1 MLAQKDEAMRATLLI
16 IPLMFAAP
24 AAAQTP
30 APRPQPPTDMQRV
43 LNDPAMAD
51 RLANVMQALSQAFL
65 NLPVGEVQAA
75 VEGRPATP
83 AERRLTVRDMG
94 RRDDPNFDR
103 NFQRQM
109 SQARPMI
116 EQSMKAMQTALPAM
130 IHGME
135 EAGQAMDRAVQNM
148 PRPDYP
154 KR

>member
-1 MLAQKDEAMRATLLI
+1 MTLLAI
-16 IPLMFAAP
+16 ALIAAQPVAAP
-24 AAAQTP
+24 VAPPPPPIAQL
-30 APRPQPPTDMQRV
+30 PPGLT
-43 LNDPAMAD
+43 DPATAD
-51 RLANVMQALSQAFL
+51 RLANVMQALSNAFL

-116 EQSMKAMQTALPAM
+116 EQSMKAMRTALPAM
-130 IHGME
+130 IHG
-135 EAGQAMDRAVQNM
+135 
-148 PRPDYP
+148 
-154 KR
+154 

>member
-1 MLAQKDEAMRATLLI
+1 
-16 IPLMFAAP
+16 MFAAP

-30 APRPQPPTDMQRV
+30 APRLQPPADMQRV
-43 LNDPAMAD
+43 LNDPATAD
-51 RLANVMQALSQAFL
+51 RLANVMQALSNAFL

-116 EQSMKAMQTALPAM
+116 EQSMKAMRTALPAM

-135 EAGQAMDRAVQNM
+135 EAGQAMDRAIQNM